1 MTQTK
6 IEMKQVIAFALSLGT
21 AVGAFAQCTADFDF
35 GSSLYGASP
44 DATLGEQFDTAYLN
58 EFYEDVFH
66 VLVPVDASAIDP
78 AFTLPLDSIILTTAT
93 LTDPN
98 TGTSFSFTDVG
109 LEIVCNNNGVS
120 SNPCAFHGG
129 GQYCAVLTGTPTQT
143 GVFDMTLDVQAY
155 VTVFGIPIPQPY
167 SFSGYVLTI
176 DDNGADIG
184 VSETAGELP
193 SLELFPN
200 PSEEWVNVNTALA
213 DRLVVRDLTGRL
225 VYEALLNQNRS
236 HRFQV
241 MGWPRGVY
249 VVSAEGNGGVQC
261 TQLVVQ

>member
-1 MTQTK
+1 MK
-6 IEMKQVIAFALSLGT
+6 FEMKQIIALALGLGT
-21 AVGAFAQCTADFDF
+21 TVASSAQCTADFDF
-35 GSSLYGASP
+35 GTSLYGASP
-44 DATLGEQFDTAYLN
+44 DATIGEQFDAAFLN

-98 TGTSFSFTDVG
+98 TGSSFSFSDVG

-120 SNPCAFHGG
+120 SNPCTFHGG
-129 GQYCAVLTGTPTQT
+129 GQYCAVLTGTPNQI

-176 DDNGADIG
+176 EDNGAVIG
-184 VSETAGELP
+184 VTELDSELP
-193 SLELFPN
+193 SVALFPN
-200 PSEEWVNVNTALA
+200 PSEEWVSVSTAHAERLA
-213 DRLVVRDLTGRL
+213 VRDLTGRV
-225 VYEALLNQNRS
+225 VYETLLGENQS

-241 MGWPRGVY
+241 LGWSRGVY
-249 VVSAEGNGGVQC
+249 VVAVEGLGGVQC
-261 TQLVVQ
+261 SQLVVQ

>member
-1 MTQTK
+1 MK
-6 IEMKQVIAFALSLGT
+6 FDMKQIIALTWGLGAALGT
-21 AVGAFAQCTADFDF
+21 FAQCTADFDF
-35 GSSLYGASP
+35 GTSLYGASP
-44 DATLGEQFDTAYLN
+44 DATVGEQFDTAFLN
-58 EFYEDVFH
+58 EFYEDIFH

-98 TGTSFSFTDVG
+98 TGSSFSFSDVG

-120 SNPCAFHGG
+120 SNPCSFHGG
-129 GQYCAVLTGTPTQT
+129 GQYCAVLTGTPNQT

-176 DDNGADIG
+176 EDNGAVIG
-184 VSETAGELP
+184 VAESDSALP
-193 SLELFPN
+193 SLALFPN
-200 PSEEWVNVNTALA
+200 PSDDWVTVSTVHANRLA
-213 DRLVVRDLTGRL
+213 VSDLTGRV
-225 VYEALLNQNRS
+225 VYETILNENRS

-241 MGWPRGVY
+241 LGWSPGVY
-249 VVSAEGNGGVQC
+249 VVAVEGHGGVHC

>member
-1 MTQTK
+1 
-6 IEMKQVIAFALSLGT
+6 MKQILLVAGFAGLT
-21 AVGAFAQCTADFDF
+21 FGAWAQCTADFDF
-35 GSSLYGASP
+35 GTSLYGASP

-58 EFYEDVFH
+58 EPYSDVFH

-98 TGTSFSFTDVG
+98 TGTSYAFADVG

-120 SNPCAFHGG
+120 TNPCSFHGG

-176 DDNGADIG
+176 GDNGAVIG
-184 VSETAGELP
+184 VEEQNALP
-193 SLELFPN
+193 SLLAFPN
-200 PSEEWVNVNTALA
+200 PAQDVLTVSF
-213 DRLVVRDLTGRL
+213 DRAEMLEIRELTGRVVL
-225 VYEALLNQNRS
+225 EA
-236 HRFQV
+236 QV
-241 MGWPRGVY
+241 RGQREFKTSVADWAPGMY
-249 VVSAEGNGGVQC
+249 TLALRGPGGVT
-261 TQLVVQ
+261 TQSLLVGR

>member
-1 MTQTK
+1 MNQH
-6 IEMKQVIAFALSLGT
+6 ILSLGLMGLSM
-21 AVGAFAQCTADFDF
+21 GAWAQCTADFDF
-35 GSSLYGASP
+35 GTSLYGASP
-44 DATLGEQFDTAYLN
+44 DATLGEQFETAYLN
-58 EFYEDVFH
+58 EPYSDVFH

-98 TGTSFSFTDVG
+98 TGTSYAFSDVG

-120 SNPCAFHGG
+120 SNPCSFHGG

-176 DDNGADIG
+176 GDNGSVIG
-184 VSETAGELP
+184 VEENATLP
-193 SLELFPN
+193 SLLAFPN
-200 PSEEWVNVNTALA
+200 PAQDLLTVSF
-213 DRLVVRDLTGRL
+213 DRAERFEVRDMTGRVVL
-225 VYEALLNQNRS
+225 EVPVQGLREYKTSVSDWAPGLYTLIL
-236 HRFQV
+236 
-241 MGWPRGVY
+241 RGP
-249 VVSAEGNGGVQC
+249 GGVT
-261 TQLVVQ
+261 TQTLLVGR